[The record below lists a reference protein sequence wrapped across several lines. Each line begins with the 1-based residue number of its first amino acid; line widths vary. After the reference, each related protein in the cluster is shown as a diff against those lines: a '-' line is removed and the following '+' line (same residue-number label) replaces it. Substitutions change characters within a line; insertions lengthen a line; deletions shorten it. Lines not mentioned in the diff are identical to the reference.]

1 VADARVNL
9 ASETA
14 WVEGS
19 AAAAPLVAAV
29 ERAGYAVRRQVLR
42 LAVSSM
48 TCASCVGRVERTLL
62 KQPGVLSAEVNLA
75 NETARRAAGRCR
87 PGRAA
92 GRAGQGRL
100 PGACG
105 GRATR
110 PR

>member
-48 TCASCVGRVERTLL
+48 TCASCVGRVERALL
-62 KQPGVLSAEVNLA
+62 KQPGVLTPVNLA
-75 NETARRAAGRCR
+75 TETARRAAGRCR

>member
-62 KQPGVLSAEVNLA
+62 KQPGVLTPVNLA
-75 NETARRAAGRCR
+75 TRRARRAAGRCR